1 MADDGNDMREART
14 IWDAEASTFD
24 DEPDH
29 GLRNPQVRQAWA
41 SLMVETLGTAPLHIA
56 DLGCGTGSLSLLLHE
71 LGHDVTGLDVS
82 PRMLDKARQKVGSA
96 ARFVEGDA
104 ARPDLPSGAF
114 DAVLCR
120 HVLWA
125 LPDPSAALTC
135 WAKLLVP
142 GGSMCLVEGVWHT
155 GVGVSADQ
163 ILAALP
169 SYLRCTG
176 SRSLSSETAL
186 WGASVSD
193 ECFVMTA
200 RLA

>member
-1 MADDGNDMREART
+1 MSGDSNGIREARVV
-14 IWDAEASTFD
+14 WDEAASTFD

-29 GLRNPQVRQAWA
+29 GLQDPQVRRAWT
-41 SLMVETLGTAPLHIA
+41 SLMVETLGSAPLRIA

-71 LGHDVTGLDVS
+71 LGHQVTGLDVS
-82 PRMLDKARQKVGSA
+82 PRMLDKARQKAGA
-96 ARFVEGDA
+96 AVTFVEGDA
-104 ARPDLPSGAF
+104 AQPDLPIASF
-114 DAVLCR
+114 DVILCR

-142 GGSMCLVEGVWHT
+142 GGIICLVEGLWHT

-163 ILAALP
+163 IRAALP
-169 SYLRCTG
+169 PNLRCNG
-176 SRSLSSETAL
+176 VRSLSGDTAL
-186 WGASVSD
+186 WGAAVSD
-193 ECFVMTA
+193 ERFVMTA